1 MAIEK
6 VGIYRKWLGPV
17 PKDKNGKPIP
27 ESEWPRKRRH
37 RWIARWY
44 GTNGQRY
51 GKVFETRK
59 EAQKYASELQ
69 KRVCLGKANK
79 PKKITLH
86 EFRLEHE
93 QVMKGQVAYG
103 TIQEHR
109 RALKLFENFIGGS
122 IVLSRIQ
129 PRNAEA
135 FIAHRLASGW
145 RPTTVNKDI
154 GTLHRIF
161 NLAIEPRGY
170 LAEGQNPF
178 AKIKKRK
185 MAQNPLRYVAVEE
198 YRALTNEAKDLWW
211 NILIS
216 IAYGSGLRRNEILHL
231 TWADVD
237 FENQQIHI
245 SPKKETAE
253 TIEWEPKD
261 HEKRVVPMA
270 DETAQLL
277 ANLQAQAKEG
287 FPYIF
292 ISPKRLEKIRER
304 QKIGKWTPRSEIIN
318 NLGRDFGVIR
328 SRAGVAECSL
338 HDLRRSAITNW
349 ARQLP
354 IQVVQQLAGHSDI
367 STTRKYYLTVR
378 SEDIASA
385 NEVLNSILAKSHA
398 N

>member
-1 MAIEK
+1 VAIEK
-6 VGIYRKWLGPV
+6 IGIYRKWLEPV
-17 PKDKNGKPIP
+17 PKDRNGKAIP
-27 ESEWPRKRRH
+27 KSEWLRKRRH

-69 KRVCLGKANK
+69 NRICLGKADK
-79 PKKITLH
+79 PRRITLH
-86 EFRLEHE
+86 EFQLEHE
-93 QVMKGQVAYG
+93 QVMKGQVACG
-103 TIQEHR
+103 TIQEHM

-122 IVLSRIQ
+122 ILLSRIQ

-135 FIAHRLASGW
+135 FVAHRLASGW
-145 RPTTVNKDI
+145 RPMTVNKDI

-170 LAEGQNPF
+170 LAQGQNPF
-178 AKIKKRK
+178 AKIRKRK
-185 MAQNPLRYVAVEE
+185 MTQNPLRYVAVEE
-198 YRALTNEAKDLWW
+198 YRALANQAKDIWW
-211 NILIS
+211 KALIS

-231 TWADVD
+231 TWVDVD
-237 FENQQIHI
+237 FENQQIHV
-245 SPKKETAE
+245 SPKKGTAE

-261 HEKRVVPMA
+261 HEERVVPMA

-277 ANLQAQAKEG
+277 ANLQARANEG
-287 FPYIF
+287 SPYIF
-292 ISPKRLEKIRER
+292 ILSERLERIRER
-304 QKIGKWTPRSEIIN
+304 QTIGKWTPRSEIIN
-318 NLGRDFGVIR
+318 NLARDFGVIR
-328 SRAGVAECSL
+328 DRARIAECSL

-349 ARQLP
+349 AWHLP

-378 SEDIASA
+378 SEDMVSA
-385 NEVLNSILAKSHA
+385 NKVVNNILAESHA

>member
-1 MAIEK
+1 VAIEK

-27 ESEWPRKRRH
+27 KSEWLRKRRY

-69 KRVCLGKANK
+69 NRICLGKADK
-79 PKKITLH
+79 PRKITLH

-93 QVMKGQVAYG
+93 KVMKGQIAYG
-103 TIQEHR
+103 TIQEHM

-122 IVLSRIQ
+122 ILLSRIQ

-135 FIAHRLASGW
+135 FVAHRLASGL
-145 RPTTVNKDI
+145 RPMTVNKDI

-170 LAEGQNPF
+170 LTQGQNPF
-178 AKIKKRK
+178 AKIRKRK
-185 MAQNPLRYVAVEE
+185 MTQNPLRYVAVEE
-198 YRALTNEAKDLWW
+198 YRALAKQAGDIWW
-211 NILIS
+211 KGLIS

-231 TWADVD
+231 TWADAD
-237 FENQQIHI
+237 FENQQIHV
-245 SPKKETAE
+245 SPKKETVE

-261 HEKRVVPMA
+261 HERRVVPMA

-277 ANLQAQAKEG
+277 VDLQAQANEDS
-287 FPYIF
+287 PYIF
-292 ISPKRLEKIRER
+292 ISPKRLKRIRER
-304 QKIGKWTPRSEIIN
+304 QKTGEWTPRSELIN
-318 NLGRDFGVIR
+318 NLARDFGVIR
-328 SRAGVAECSL
+328 GRAGVAQCSL

-349 ARQLP
+349 AWHLP

-367 STTRKYYLTVR
+367 STTRKYYLAVR
-378 SEDIASA
+378 SEDMASA
-385 NEVLNSILAKSHA
+385 NKVVNNILAESRA

>member
-1 MAIEK
+1 MAVEK
-6 VGIYRKWLGPV
+6 VGVYRKWLEPV
-17 PKDKNGKPIP
+17 PKDNNGEPITK
-27 ESEWPRKRRH
+27 SQWPRKRRH
-37 RWIARWY
+37 RWIVRWY
-44 GTNGQRY
+44 GTDAQRY

-69 KRVCLGKANK
+69 NRVCSGKADK
-79 PKKITLH
+79 PRKITLH

-93 QVMKGQVAYG
+93 RVMKGQVAYG
-103 TIQEHR
+103 TIQEHM
-109 RALKLFENFIGGS
+109 RALKLFEKFIGGS
-122 IVLSRIQ
+122 IVLSRIH

-145 RPTTVNKDI
+145 RPMTVNKDI
-154 GTLHRIF
+154 ATLHRIF

-170 LAEGQNPF
+170 LDEGQNPF
-178 AKIKKRK
+178 AKIRKRR
-185 MAQNPLRYVAVEE
+185 MAQNPLRYVAVKE
-198 YRALTNEAKDLWW
+198 YRALTNEARDVWW
-211 NILIS
+211 NVLIS

-237 FENQQIHI
+237 FENHQIHV

-261 HEKRVVPMA
+261 HEKRAVPMA

-287 FPYIF
+287 FPHIF
-292 ISPKRLEKIRER
+292 ISPKRLERIRER
-304 QKIGKWTPRSEIIN
+304 QKIGKWTPRSEVVN
-318 NLGRDFGVIR
+318 NVGRDFSVIR
-328 SRAGVAECSL
+328 CRAGVAECTL

-349 ARQLP
+349 ARRLP

-378 SEDIASA
+378 PEDMVSA
-385 NEVLNSILAKSHA
+385 NKVLNSILAESHA

>member
-1 MAIEK
+1 
-6 VGIYRKWLGPV
+6 
-17 PKDKNGKPIP
+17 
-27 ESEWPRKRRH
+27 
-37 RWIARWY
+37 
-44 GTNGQRY
+44 
-51 GKVFETRK
+51 
-59 EAQKYASELQ
+59 
-69 KRVCLGKANK
+69 
-79 PKKITLH
+79 
-86 EFRLEHE
+86 
-93 QVMKGQVAYG
+93 
-103 TIQEHR
+103 
-109 RALKLFENFIGGS
+109 
-122 IVLSRIQ
+122 
-129 PRNAEA
+129 
-135 FIAHRLASGW
+135 
-145 RPTTVNKDI
+145 VNKDI

-185 MAQNPLRYVAVEE
+185 IAQNPLRYVAVEE
-198 YRALTNEAKDLWW
+198 YRALTNQAKDLWW

-216 IAYGSGLRRNEILHL
+216 IAYGGGLRRNEILHL

-237 FENQQIHI
+237 FENQQIHV
-245 SPKKETAE
+245 SPKKETTG

-270 DETAQLL
+270 DETAQML
-277 ANLQAQAKEG
+277 ANLQAQAKES

-292 ISPKRLEKIRER
+292 ISPKRLERIRER

-318 NLGRDFGVIR
+318 NLARDFSVIR
-328 SRAGVAECSL
+328 SRAGVAECTL

-349 ARQLP
+349 ARHLP

-378 SEDIASA
+378 SEDMVSA
-385 NEVLNSILAKSHA
+385 NKVVNGILAKSHA

>member
-6 VGIYRKWLGPV
+6 VGVYRKWLEPV
-17 PKDKNGKPIP
+17 PKRNGNPIP
-27 ESEWPRKRRH
+27 KSEWPKRRRH
-37 RWIARWY
+37 CWIVRWC
-44 GTNGQRY
+44 GTNLKKY
-51 GKVFETRK
+51 GKLFKTRK
-59 EAQKYASELQ
+59 EADRYASELQ
-69 KRVCLGKANK
+69 KCVCLGKADK
-79 PKKITLH
+79 PQKVTLY

-93 QVMKGQVAYG
+93 QIMKGQVAYG
-103 TIQEHR
+103 TIQEHM
-109 RALKLFENFIGGS
+109 RALKFFENYIGGS
-122 IVLSRIQ
+122 IVLSKIQ

-135 FIAHRLASGW
+135 FIADRLASGCC
-145 RPTTVNKDI
+145 PSTVNKDI

-185 MAQNPLRYVAVEE
+185 TTVNEIRYVEIEE
-198 YRALTNEAKDLWW
+198 YRALANEADLWW
-211 NILIS
+211 KTLIS
-216 IAYGSGLRRNEILHL
+216 IAYGSGLRRNEVLHL
-231 TWADVD
+231 TWTNVD
-237 FENQQIHI
+237 FENQQIHV
-245 SPKKETAE
+245 SPKKETVQ

-261 HEKRVVPMA
+261 HETRIVPMA

-304 QKIGKWTPRSEIIN
+304 QEAENWNSRSDVIN
-318 NLGRDFGVIR
+318 NVGRDFGVIR
-328 SRAGVAECSL
+328 RRAGVAECTL
-338 HDLRRSAITNW
+338 HDLRRSATTNW
-349 ARQLP
+349 ASQLP
-354 IQVVQQLAGHSDI
+354 IHVVQQLAGHSDI

-378 SEDIASA
+378 SEDMASA
-385 NEVLNSILAKSHA
+385 NKVVNSFFAKAKA